1 MRRATLIILGLALLL
16 GSAAT
21 TQAEIRRGDAGPNTF
36 AGTPERDWYWGYGGN
51 DLLRGKAATDHLYG
65 GRGADTLY
73 AGRGADDV
81 HGGRGNDR
89 VIAGRGPDSFWGGRG
104 ADYIRAGYGA
114 DRLNG
119 GPGDDTIIAIADD
132 GVVDSVD
139 CGSGTAD
146 RVRLRAGDNAVNC
159 ETVETVP

>member
-1 MRRATLIILGLALLL
+1 MHRAPMIIVAIALVLAC
-16 GSAAT
+16 AAA
-21 TQAEIRRGDAGPNTF
+21 TQAEVRRGDAGTNTF
-36 AGTPERDWYWGYGGN
+36 AGTPQRDRYWGYGG
-51 DLLRGKAATDHLYG
+51 DDFLSGRAAADHLYG

-73 AGRGADDV
+73 AGRGADNV

-89 VIAGRGPDSFWGGRG
+89 VRAGRGRDDFWGGRG

-119 GPGDDTIIAIADD
+119 GPGNDTILATADD

-139 CGSGTAD
+139 CGSGRDDHA
-146 RVRLRAGDNAVNC
+146 RIRAGDNAVNC
-159 ETVETVP
+159 ETVETLP